1 MYPLIINTLRRGW
14 MPMLWKLKKGK
25 NIIVYKVFKSNTVC
39 NSKKCKKQILQSTF
53 FLMHYSS
60 WWCHLN
66 AFSGLLPQTAGSI
79 IPPGSLPGMALEHI
93 NVYCCIWKK
102 KNEMAVAGSHRRV
115 TSIRSSADGI
125 PVNSLM
131 RNLSGCREIPL
142 PSSLWKRFQL
152 NQEIKSISLT
162 RLQNCSALAIN
173 LSHLFNDDKS
183 A

>member
-1 MYPLIINTLRRGW
+1 MMMSFKCI
-14 MPMLWKLKKGK
+14 LWSPPSDRW
-25 NIIVYKVFKSNTVC
+25 IYYTPRF
-39 NSKKCKKQILQSTF
+39 
-53 FLMHYSS
+53 
-60 WWCHLN
+60 
-66 AFSGLLPQTAGSI
+66 TAGD
-79 IPPGSLPGMALEHI
+79 GVGTHQCLLLYMK
-93 NVYCCIWKK
+93 KK

-115 TSIRSSADGI
+115 TSIRSSADRI
-125 PVNSLM
+125 AVNSLM
-131 RNLSGCREIPL
+131 RNLSGWREIPL

>member
-102 KNEMAVAGSHRRV
+102 KKWDGRRWQSQESHFNPFICRWHPGKLP
-115 TSIRSSADGI
+115 DEE
-125 PVNSLM
+125 SLRLERDPTAQQPM
-131 RNLSGCREIPL
+131 EAFSTKSRDQIHFTDKAPKLQC
-142 PSSLWKRFQL
+142 PS
-152 NQEIKSISLT
+152 N
-162 RLQNCSALAIN
+162 
-173 LSHLFNDDKS
+173 
-183 A
+183 